1 VPGTAVFLNG
11 GKARTPHIPAAE
23 AIADDELGH
32 KDDRIVQVTAA
43 SAART
48 SRTSPACYADPQDGH
63 GSRS

>member
-23 AIADDELGH
+23 AIATTSAVT

-48 SRTSPACYADPQDGH
+48 SRTSPACYG
-63 GSRS
+63 